1 MIMLIKKLI
10 YQLFT
15 KKVDLIVCF
24 LLSTRRIWKFQQK
37 SWYESVFFA
46 FWCAYLKIS
55 FTDFYQLDNFF
66 LPNQS
71 SQQKIFFSKLHQIYA
86 QVRDFLHFF
95 TFQRSEMTISFLKK
109 LKRDNFF
116 FCVIIFFC
124 NFLADYK
131 VQKKKQLSQQQKK
144 QLSTSEH
151 SDFVLF
157 WHKKRYINNGR

>member
-1 MIMLIKKLI
+1 MLINKLI
-10 YQLFT
+10 YQVFT

-46 FWCAYLKIS
+46 LWCAYLKIS

-95 TFQRSEMTISFLKK
+95 TFQRSEMTISFKKK
-109 LKRDNFF
+109 LESDNCF
-116 FCVIIFFC
+116 FCVIIFFFFE
-124 NFLADYK
+124 NAEIS
-131 VQKKKQLSQQQKK
+131 KKKKEVITQKK
-144 QLSTSEH
+144 QLSTMSN
-151 SDFVLF
+151 SKNFPF
-157 WHKKRYINNGR
+157 WQILA